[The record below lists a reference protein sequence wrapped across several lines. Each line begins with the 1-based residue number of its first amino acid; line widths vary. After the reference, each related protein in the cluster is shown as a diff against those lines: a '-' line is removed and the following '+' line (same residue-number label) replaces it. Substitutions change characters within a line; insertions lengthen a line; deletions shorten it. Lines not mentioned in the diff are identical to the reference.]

1 MDAALFTLCRWCR
14 TKDQLPYVGCYFWN
28 FKSLFDLVVSVH
40 AGVPLKLADEGL
52 ALAFSVSNCITG
64 RHSLTFSIGVFFS
77 DYLYRR

>member
-52 ALAFSVSNCITG
+52 ALAFTVPNCITG
-64 RHSLTFSIGVFFS
+64 RH
-77 DYLYRR
+77 